1 MAPPLRLTSTNLEDT
16 TFITKPR
23 PMAGVFSKL
32 LYMKSPVRNMFD
44 GIASRYDFLN
54 HFLSCYQDVLWRRY
68 CCNSLKKMVA
78 ADSVEAPGTVP
89 GSVTAS
95 GTVSAKETAPEI
107 ETARGMRTVR
117 LLDLCGGTGDF
128 ANTFRKIFEGGGSSP
143 QGGTAQSLSQK
154 GTERCTSQKG
164 TARGFCVEPAVI
176 GDFSYGMLAEV
187 KPKKIDAYAV
197 QLDAMKMP
205 FADCRFDVIL
215 NGFGMRNVPDARGAL
230 MESYRVLDAGGYLCV
245 LEFFSPR
252 NLFNKF
258 FYKVLAPL
266 FIPVMGAFFSGKR
279 DAYEYL
285 VNSIIRF
292 LPVDEFC
299 KMAEECGFEVKKV
312 KMFDG
317 GISFGVFL
325 RKPVSAS

>member
-1 MAPPLRLTSTNLEDT
+1 
-16 TFITKPR
+16 
-23 PMAGVFSKL
+23 
-32 LYMKSPVRNMFD
+32 MKSPVRKMFD

-68 CCNSLKKMVA
+68 CCKRLKKMMA
-78 ADSVEAPGTVP
+78 AGMLAEKSIG
-89 GSVTAS
+89 
-95 GTVSAKETAPEI
+95 ETP
-107 ETARGMRTVR
+107 RDLNKVR

-128 ANTFRKIFEGGGSSP
+128 ANTFRKIFESGCKCGCACKS
-143 QGGTAQSLSQK
+143 ASQN
-154 GTERCTSQKG
+154 GASHD
-164 TARGFCVEPAVI
+164 FVVDPAVI

-187 KPKKIDAYAV
+187 KPKKIDAHAV

-205 FADCRFDVIL
+205 FAERQFDVIL

-230 MESYRVLDAGGYLCV
+230 MESYRVLDEGGYLCV

-292 LPVDEFC
+292 LPVDQFC
-299 KMAEECGFEVKKV
+299 KMAEECGFEVKQV

-325 RKPVSAS
+325 HKPGKA

>member
-1 MAPPLRLTSTNLEDT
+1 
-16 TFITKPR
+16 
-23 PMAGVFSKL
+23 
-32 LYMKSPVRNMFD
+32 MKSPVRKMFD

-68 CCNSLKKMVA
+68 CCKRLKKMMA
-78 ADSVEAPGTVP
+78 A
-89 GSVTAS
+89 
-95 GTVSAKETAPEI
+95 
-107 ETARGMRTVR
+107 GMLAEKSIDEMPLSKLQDEMPRDLNKVR

-128 ANTFRKIFEGGGSSP
+128 ANTFRKIFESGCKCGC
-143 QGGTAQSLSQK
+143 ACKCVSQN
-154 GTERCTSQKG
+154 GASRD
-164 TARGFCVEPAVI
+164 FVVDPAVI

-187 KPKKIDAYAV
+187 KPKKIDAHAV

-205 FADCRFDVIL
+205 FAERQFDVIL

-230 MESYRVLDAGGYLCV
+230 LESYRVLDEGGYLCV

-258 FYKVLAPL
+258 FYKLLAPL

-292 LPVDEFC
+292 LPVDQFC
-299 KMAEECGFEVKKV
+299 KMAEECGFEVKQV

-325 RKPVSAS
+325 HKPGKA

>member
-1 MAPPLRLTSTNLEDT
+1 
-16 TFITKPR
+16 
-23 PMAGVFSKL
+23 
-32 LYMKSPVRNMFD
+32 MKSPVRKMFD

-68 CCNSLKKMVA
+68 CCKRLKKMMGE
-78 ADSVEAPGTVP
+78 SPR
-89 GSVTAS
+89 GSS
-95 GTVSAKETAPEI
+95 K
-107 ETARGMRTVR
+107 VR

-128 ANTFRKIFEGGGSSP
+128 ANTFRKIFESGCKCGSVCKCV
-143 QGGTAQSLSQK
+143 SQK
-154 GTERCTSQKG
+154 GVSRD
-164 TARGFCVEPAVI
+164 FVVDPAVI

-205 FADCRFDVIL
+205 FAERQFDVIL

-292 LPVDEFC
+292 LPVDQFC
-299 KMAEECGFEVKKV
+299 KMAEECGFEVKQV

-325 RKPVSAS
+325 HKPGNA

>member
-1 MAPPLRLTSTNLEDT
+1 
-16 TFITKPR
+16 
-23 PMAGVFSKL
+23 
-32 LYMKSPVRNMFD
+32 MKSPVRKMFD

-68 CCNSLKKMVA
+68 CCKCLKKMA
-78 ADSVEAPGTVP
+78 TEDARDFDEK
-89 GSVTAS
+89 AS
-95 GTVSAKETAPEI
+95 QVETAHDSDR
-107 ETARGMRTVR
+107 TAPRAVR

-128 ANTFRKIFEGGGSSP
+128 ANTFRKIFEDGCSS
-143 QGGTAQSLSQK
+143 
-154 GTERCTSQKG
+154 SQKG
-164 TARGFCVEPAVI
+164 TARGFIVDPAVI
-176 GDFSYGMLAEV
+176 GDFSFGMLSEV
-187 KPKKIDAYAV
+187 KPKKIDAFAV

-205 FADCRFDVIL
+205 FAENQFDVVL

-299 KMAEECGFEVKKV
+299 KMAEECGFEVQKV

-325 RKPVSAS
+325 RKPVGAP

>member
-1 MAPPLRLTSTNLEDT
+1 
-16 TFITKPR
+16 
-23 PMAGVFSKL
+23 
-32 LYMKSPVRNMFD
+32 MKSPVRKMFD

-68 CCNSLKKMVA
+68 CCKQLKKMVA
-78 ADSVEAPGTVP
+78 A
-89 GSVTAS
+89 
-95 GTVSAKETAPEI
+95 
-107 ETARGMRTVR
+107 ETARNVR

-128 ANTFRKIFEGGGSSP
+128 ANTFRKIFEGGR
-143 QGGTAQSLSQK
+143 
-154 GTERCTSQKG
+154 E
-164 TARGFCVEPAVI
+164 FVVDPAVI

-187 KPKKIDAYAV
+187 KPKKIDAHAV

-205 FADCRFDVIL
+205 FAERQFDVIL

-230 MESYRVLDAGGYLCV
+230 LESYRVLDAGGYLCV

-292 LPVDEFC
+292 LPVDDFC

-325 RKPVSAS
+325 HKPVSAAWVDMC

>member
-1 MAPPLRLTSTNLEDT
+1 
-16 TFITKPR
+16 
-23 PMAGVFSKL
+23 
-32 LYMKSPVRNMFD
+32 MKSPVRKMFD

-68 CCNSLKKMVA
+68 CCKQLKKMVA
-78 ADSVEAPGTVP
+78 ADNSVVGIAPGTADNADA
-89 GSVTAS
+89 GIAS
-95 GTVSAKETAPEI
+95 GAADSVGTAPQIDGKAEVAKI
-107 ETARGMRTVR
+107 VPRTVR

-128 ANTFRKIFEGGGSSP
+128 ANTFCKIFEN
-143 QGGTAQSLSQK
+143 
-154 GTERCTSQKG
+154 G
-164 TARGFCVEPAVI
+164 TARGFAVDPAVI

-187 KPKKIDAYAV
+187 KPKKINAHAV

-205 FADCRFDVIL
+205 FAERQFDVIL

-230 MESYRVLDAGGYLCV
+230 LESYRVLDAGGYLCV

-325 RKPVSAS
+325 HKPVSAS

>member
-1 MAPPLRLTSTNLEDT
+1 
-16 TFITKPR
+16 
-23 PMAGVFSKL
+23 
-32 LYMKSPVRNMFD
+32 MKSPVRKMFD

-68 CCNSLKKMVA
+68 CCKRLKKMMA
-78 ADSVEAPGTVP
+78 AGMLAEKSID
-89 GSVTAS
+89 
-95 GTVSAKETAPEI
+95 ETPLSKLQDEMP
-107 ETARGMRTVR
+107 RDLNKVR

-128 ANTFRKIFEGGGSSP
+128 ANTFRKIFESGCKCGC
-143 QGGTAQSLSQK
+143 ACKCVSQN
-154 GTERCTSQKG
+154 GASRD
-164 TARGFCVEPAVI
+164 FVVDPAVI
-176 GDFSYGMLAEV
+176 GDFSYEMLAEV
-187 KPKKIDAYAV
+187 KPKKIDAHAV

-205 FADCRFDVIL
+205 FAECQFDVIL

-230 MESYRVLDAGGYLCV
+230 MESYRVLDVGGYLCV

-292 LPVDEFC
+292 LPVDQFC
-299 KMAEECGFEVKKV
+299 KMAEECGFEVKQV

-325 RKPVSAS
+325 HKPGNA

>member
-1 MAPPLRLTSTNLEDT
+1 
-16 TFITKPR
+16 
-23 PMAGVFSKL
+23 
-32 LYMKSPVRNMFD
+32 MKSPVRKMFD

-68 CCNSLKKMVA
+68 CCKQLKKMVA
-78 ADSVEAPGTVP
+78 A
-89 GSVTAS
+89 
-95 GTVSAKETAPEI
+95 
-107 ETARGMRTVR
+107 ETARNVR

-128 ANTFRKIFEGGGSSP
+128 ANTFRKIFEGGR
-143 QGGTAQSLSQK
+143 
-154 GTERCTSQKG
+154 E
-164 TARGFCVEPAVI
+164 FVVDPAVI

-187 KPKKIDAYAV
+187 KPKKIDAHAV

-205 FADCRFDVIL
+205 FAERQFDVIL

-230 MESYRVLDAGGYLCV
+230 LESYRVLDAGGYLCV

-292 LPVDEFC
+292 LPVDDFC

-325 RKPVSAS
+325 HKPASAV

>member
-1 MAPPLRLTSTNLEDT
+1 
-16 TFITKPR
+16 
-23 PMAGVFSKL
+23 
-32 LYMKSPVRNMFD
+32 MKSPVRKMFD

-68 CCNSLKKMVA
+68 CCKRLKKMVA
-78 ADSVEAPGTVP
+78 GDAATAETAGNVDAATADAAKIVP
-89 GSVTAS
+89 G
-95 GTVSAKETAPEI
+95 K
-107 ETARGMRTVR
+107 VR

-128 ANTFRKIFEGGGSSP
+128 ANTFRKIFEGKHC
-143 QGGTAQSLSQK
+143 ACKL
-154 GTERCTSQKG
+154 RNG
-164 TARGFCVEPAVI
+164 TARNFSVEPAVI

-187 KPKKIDAYAV
+187 KPKKIDAHAV

-205 FADCRFDVIL
+205 FADRQFDVIL

-292 LPVDEFC
+292 LPVDAFC
-299 KMAEECGFEVKKV
+299 KMAEECGFEVKHV

-325 RKPVSAS
+325 HKPVSVK

>member
-1 MAPPLRLTSTNLEDT
+1 M
-16 TFITKPR
+16 I
-23 PMAGVFSKL
+23 
-32 LYMKSPVRNMFD
+32 SPVRKMFD

-68 CCNSLKKMVA
+68 CCKCLKKMMAVDGA
-78 ADSVEAPGTVP
+78 NAVSENAP
-89 GSVTAS
+89 GSVRIARNAMDDAECAAGTA
-95 GTVSAKETAPEI
+95 
-107 ETARGMRTVR
+107 RTVR

-128 ANTFRKIFEGGGSSP
+128 ANTFRKIFEGSS
-143 QGGTAQSLSQK
+143 SK
-154 GTERCTSQKG
+154 GAAC
-164 TARGFCVEPAVI
+164 GFSVEPAVI

-205 FADCRFDVIL
+205 FAERRFDVIL

-325 RKPVSAS
+325 HKPGNA

>member
-1 MAPPLRLTSTNLEDT
+1 
-16 TFITKPR
+16 
-23 PMAGVFSKL
+23 
-32 LYMKSPVRNMFD
+32 MKSPVRKMFD

-68 CCNSLKKMVA
+68 CCKRLKKMMA
-78 ADSVEAPGTVP
+78 AGMLAEKSIDETPL
-89 GSVTAS
+89 S
-95 GTVSAKETAPEI
+95 GMP
-107 ETARGMRTVR
+107 RGLNKVR

-128 ANTFRKIFEGGGSSP
+128 ANTFRKIFESGCKCKNV
-143 QGGTAQSLSQK
+143 SQN
-154 GTERCTSQKG
+154 GASRD
-164 TARGFCVEPAVI
+164 FVVDPAVI

-187 KPKKIDAYAV
+187 KPKKIDAHAV

-205 FADCRFDVIL
+205 FAERQFDVIL

-230 MESYRVLDAGGYLCV
+230 MESYRVLDVDGYLCV

-292 LPVDEFC
+292 LPVDQFC
-299 KMAEECGFEVKKV
+299 KMAEECGFEVKQV

-325 RKPVSAS
+325 HKPGNA

>member
-1 MAPPLRLTSTNLEDT
+1 
-16 TFITKPR
+16 
-23 PMAGVFSKL
+23 
-32 LYMKSPVRNMFD
+32 MKSPVRKMFD

-68 CCNSLKKMVA
+68 CCKRLKKMMA
-78 ADSVEAPGTVP
+78 A
-89 GSVTAS
+89 
-95 GTVSAKETAPEI
+95 
-107 ETARGMRTVR
+107 GMLAEKSIDEMPLSKLQDEMPRDLNKVR

-128 ANTFRKIFEGGGSSP
+128 ANTFRKIFESGCKCGC
-143 QGGTAQSLSQK
+143 ACKCVSQN
-154 GTERCTSQKG
+154 GASRD
-164 TARGFCVEPAVI
+164 FVVDPAVI

-187 KPKKIDAYAV
+187 KPKKIDAHAV

-205 FADCRFDVIL
+205 FAERQFDVIL

-230 MESYRVLDAGGYLCV
+230 LESYRVLDAGGYLCV

-292 LPVDEFC
+292 LPVDQFC
-299 KMAEECGFEVKKV
+299 KMAEECGFEVKQV

-325 RKPVSAS
+325 HKPGKA

>member
-1 MAPPLRLTSTNLEDT
+1 
-16 TFITKPR
+16 
-23 PMAGVFSKL
+23 
-32 LYMKSPVRNMFD
+32 MKSPVRKMFD

-68 CCNSLKKMVA
+68 CCKRLKKMMGA
-78 ADSVEAPGTVP
+78 EWRDEMPGLLGKTP
-89 GSVTAS
+89 LS
-95 GTVSAKETAPEI
+95 GMS
-107 ETARGMRTVR
+107 RGLNKVR

-128 ANTFRKIFEGGGSSP
+128 ADTFRKIFESGCKCKNV
-143 QGGTAQSLSQK
+143 SQN
-154 GTERCTSQKG
+154 GASR
-164 TARGFCVEPAVI
+164 VETPRNFVVDPAVI

-187 KPKKIDAYAV
+187 KPKKIDAHAV

-205 FADCRFDVIL
+205 FAECQFDVIL

-230 MESYRVLDAGGYLCV
+230 MESYRVLDVGGYLCV

-292 LPVDEFC
+292 LPVDQFC
-299 KMAEECGFEVKKV
+299 KMAEECGFEVKQV

-325 RKPVSAS
+325 HKPGNA

>member
-1 MAPPLRLTSTNLEDT
+1 MD
-16 TFITKPR
+16 
-23 PMAGVFSKL
+23 
-32 LYMKSPVRNMFD
+32 
-44 GIASRYDFLN
+44 
-54 HFLSCYQDVLWRRY
+54 
-68 CCNSLKKMVA
+68 
-78 ADSVEAPGTVP
+78 
-89 GSVTAS
+89 
-95 GTVSAKETAPEI
+95 
-107 ETARGMRTVR
+107 
-117 LLDLCGGTGDF
+117 
-128 ANTFRKIFEGGGSSP
+128 
-143 QGGTAQSLSQK
+143 
-154 GTERCTSQKG
+154 
-164 TARGFCVEPAVI
+164 PAVI

-187 KPKKIDAYAV
+187 KPKKIDAHAV

-205 FADCRFDVIL
+205 FAERQFDVIL

-230 MESYRVLDAGGYLCV
+230 LESYRVLDVGGYLCV

-279 DAYEYL
+279 EAYEYL

-292 LPVDEFC
+292 LPVDQFC
-299 KMAEECGFEVKKV
+299 KMAEECGFEVKQV

-325 RKPVSAS
+325 HKPGNA

>member
-1 MAPPLRLTSTNLEDT
+1 
-16 TFITKPR
+16 
-23 PMAGVFSKL
+23 
-32 LYMKSPVRNMFD
+32 MKSPVRKMFD

-68 CCNSLKKMVA
+68 CCKRLKKMMA
-78 ADSVEAPGTVP
+78 AGMLAEKSIG
-89 GSVTAS
+89 
-95 GTVSAKETAPEI
+95 ETP
-107 ETARGMRTVR
+107 RDLNKVR

-128 ANTFRKIFEGGGSSP
+128 ANTFRKIFESGC
-143 QGGTAQSLSQK
+143 
-154 GTERCTSQKG
+154 EC
-164 TARGFCVEPAVI
+164 ARDFVVDPAVI

-187 KPKKIDAYAV
+187 KPKKIDAHAV

-205 FADCRFDVIL
+205 FAERQFDVIL

-230 MESYRVLDAGGYLCV
+230 MESYRVLDEGGYLCV

-292 LPVDEFC
+292 LPVDQFC
-299 KMAEECGFEVKKV
+299 KMAEECGFEVKQV

-325 RKPVSAS
+325 HKPGKA

>member
-1 MAPPLRLTSTNLEDT
+1 
-16 TFITKPR
+16 
-23 PMAGVFSKL
+23 
-32 LYMKSPVRNMFD
+32 MFD
-44 GIASRYDFLN
+44 GIASRYDILN

-68 CCNSLKKMVA
+68 CCKYLKKLIGA
-78 ADSVEAPGTVP
+78 ELRDESPLSETPR
-89 GSVTAS
+89 GSN
-95 GTVSAKETAPEI
+95 K
-107 ETARGMRTVR
+107 VR

-128 ANTFRKIFEGGGSSP
+128 ANTFRKIFERKSCSKCGSSCACVS
-143 QGGTAQSLSQK
+143 QNGTLREGS
-154 GTERCTSQKG
+154 SQKG
-164 TARGFCVEPAVI
+164 TARGFVVDPAVI

-187 KPKKIDAYAV
+187 KPKKINAHAV

-205 FADCRFDVIL
+205 FAERQFDVIL
-215 NGFGMRNVPDARGAL
+215 NGFGMRNVPDAKGAL
-230 MESYRVLDAGGYLCV
+230 LESYRVLEAGGYLCV

-299 KMAEECGFEVKKV
+299 KLAEECGFEVQKV

-325 RKPVSAS
+325 RKPERAA

>member
-1 MAPPLRLTSTNLEDT
+1 
-16 TFITKPR
+16 
-23 PMAGVFSKL
+23 
-32 LYMKSPVRNMFD
+32 MFD

-68 CCNSLKKMVA
+68 CCKRLKKMMA
-78 ADSVEAPGTVP
+78 AGMLAEKPIGETP
-89 GSVTAS
+89 RGSNN
-95 GTVSAKETAPEI
+95 
-107 ETARGMRTVR
+107 VR

-128 ANTFRKIFEGGGSSP
+128 ANTFRKIFESG
-143 QGGTAQSLSQK
+143 
-154 GTERCTSQKG
+154 CVC
-164 TARGFCVEPAVI
+164 ARDFVVDPAVI
-176 GDFSYGMLAEV
+176 GDFSYGMLTEV
-187 KPKKIDAYAV
+187 KPKKIDAHAV

-205 FADCRFDVIL
+205 FAERQFDVIL

-230 MESYRVLDAGGYLCV
+230 LESYRVLDAGGYLCV

-292 LPVDEFC
+292 LPVDQFC
-299 KMAEECGFEVKKV
+299 KMAEECGFEVKQV

-325 RKPVSAS
+325 HKPGNA

>member
-1 MAPPLRLTSTNLEDT
+1 
-16 TFITKPR
+16 
-23 PMAGVFSKL
+23 
-32 LYMKSPVRNMFD
+32 MFD

-68 CCNSLKKMVA
+68 CCKRLKKMMA
-78 ADSVEAPGTVP
+78 AGMLAEKSIG
-89 GSVTAS
+89 
-95 GTVSAKETAPEI
+95 ETP
-107 ETARGMRTVR
+107 RDLNKVR

-128 ANTFRKIFEGGGSSP
+128 ANTFRKIFESG
-143 QGGTAQSLSQK
+143 
-154 GTERCTSQKG
+154 CVC
-164 TARGFCVEPAVI
+164 ARDFVVDPAVI

-187 KPKKIDAYAV
+187 KPKKIDAHAV

-205 FADCRFDVIL
+205 FAERQFDVIL

-230 MESYRVLDAGGYLCV
+230 LESYRVLDEGGYLCV

-279 DAYEYL
+279 EAYEYL

-292 LPVDEFC
+292 LPVDQFC
-299 KMAEECGFEVKKV
+299 KMAEECGFEVKQV

-325 RKPVSAS
+325 HKPGNA

>member
-1 MAPPLRLTSTNLEDT
+1 
-16 TFITKPR
+16 
-23 PMAGVFSKL
+23 
-32 LYMKSPVRNMFD
+32 MKSPVRKMFD

-68 CCNSLKKMVA
+68 CCKRLKKMMA
-78 ADSVEAPGTVP
+78 A
-89 GSVTAS
+89 
-95 GTVSAKETAPEI
+95 
-107 ETARGMRTVR
+107 GMLAEKSIDEMPLSKLQDEMPRDLNKVR

-128 ANTFRKIFEGGGSSP
+128 ANTFRKIFESGCKCGC
-143 QGGTAQSLSQK
+143 ACKCVSQN
-154 GTERCTSQKG
+154 GASRD
-164 TARGFCVEPAVI
+164 FVVDPAVI

-187 KPKKIDAYAV
+187 KPKKIDAHAV

-205 FADCRFDVIL
+205 FAERQFDVIL

-230 MESYRVLDAGGYLCV
+230 LESYRVLDEGGYLCV

-252 NLFNKF
+252 DLFNKF

-292 LPVDEFC
+292 LPVDQFC
-299 KMAEECGFEVKKV
+299 KMAEECGFEVKQV

-325 RKPVSAS
+325 HKPGKA

>member
-1 MAPPLRLTSTNLEDT
+1 
-16 TFITKPR
+16 
-23 PMAGVFSKL
+23 
-32 LYMKSPVRNMFD
+32 MKSPVRKMFD

-68 CCNSLKKMVA
+68 CCKSLKKMMA
-78 ADSVEAPGTVP
+78 ADVAGA
-89 GSVTAS
+89 G
-95 GTVSAKETAPEI
+95 ETAEGGVNAVVAKIVP
-107 ETARGMRTVR
+107 RNVR

-128 ANTFRKIFEGGGSSP
+128 ANTFRKIFEGGCACKCSS
-143 QGGTAQSLSQK
+143 GNASSQN
-154 GTERCTSQKG
+154 G
-164 TARGFCVEPAVI
+164 TARGFAVDPAVI

-187 KPKKIDAYAV
+187 KPKKINAHAV

-205 FADCRFDVIL
+205 FAERQFDVIL

-230 MESYRVLDAGGYLCV
+230 LESYRVLDAGGYLCV

-325 RKPVSAS
+325 HKPVSAA

>member
-1 MAPPLRLTSTNLEDT
+1 MR
-16 TFITKPR
+16 
-23 PMAGVFSKL
+23 
-32 LYMKSPVRNMFD
+32 SPVRKMFD
-44 GIASRYDFLN
+44 EIANRYDFLN
-54 HFLSCYQDVLWRRY
+54 HTLSCFQDILWRRS
-68 CCNSLKKMVA
+68 CCRELKRQN
-78 ADSVEAPGTVP
+78 PG
-89 GSVTAS
+89 
-95 GTVSAKETAPEI
+95 K
-107 ETARGMRTVR
+107 R

-128 ANTFRKIFEGGGSSP
+128 AVTYEKFNGKPDI
-143 QGGTAQSLSQK
+143 
-154 GTERCTSQKG
+154 
-164 TARGFCVEPAVI
+164 AVL
-176 GDFSYGMLAEV
+176 GDFSYGMLKGAAG
-187 KPKKIDAYAV
+187 KTMTAIPV

-205 FADCRFDVIL
+205 FAERQFDVIL

-230 MESYRVLDAGGYLCV
+230 LESYRVLDEGGYLCV

-292 LPVDEFC
+292 LPVDQFC
-299 KMAEECGFEVKKV
+299 KMAEECGFEVKQV

-325 RKPVSAS
+325 HKPGKA

>member
-1 MAPPLRLTSTNLEDT
+1 
-16 TFITKPR
+16 
-23 PMAGVFSKL
+23 
-32 LYMKSPVRNMFD
+32 MFD

-54 HFLSCYQDVLWRRY
+54 HFLSCFQDVLWRRF
-68 CCNSLKKMVA
+68 CCKSLKKMFLA
-78 ADSVEAPGTVP
+78 ESR
-89 GSVTAS
+89 S
-95 GTVSAKETAPEI
+95 GN
-107 ETARGMRTVR
+107 VR

-128 ANTFRKIFEGGGSSP
+128 ANTFRKIFERNCCGC
-143 QGGTAQSLSQK
+143 ACK
-154 GTERCTSQKG
+154 
-164 TARGFCVEPAVI
+164 FNVDPAVI

-197 QLDAMKMP
+197 QLDAMIMP
-205 FADCRFDVIL
+205 FVQRQFDVIL

-230 MESYRVLDAGGYLCV
+230 IESYRVLDAGGYLCV

-258 FYKVLAPL
+258 FYKVLAPI

-325 RKPVSAS
+325 RKPASAP